1 MKKQKDKRGSKAL
14 WRAYKLIFKTAP
26 IMSILYLLIVTL
38 AGLAPTGM
46 AIAMGRLVDKTIG
59 VVRGVG
65 TETAVYYAA
74 IILIGVATFNFVAE
88 PITWWMR
95 QWISFKLDGE
105 LNEMIVDK
113 HSRLAYWRLEDK
125 ESLDLVK
132 QIEKSTLDQFRN
144 SLMAIN
150 RMGRVSISVM
160 SALVTITIYVWW
172 VVPVVFL
179 VIYPLIKISSRGAKE
194 TYDQSKALN
203 EKGRYV
209 QMLDSVLLGKESAK
223 ERYLFDYSDYYNK
236 IDYDTFSEITSAE
249 FAVQK
254 RWFIRSKTFSSV
266 FSLIVLVVALVLL
279 KPIAGGT
286 MTFGIY
292 SSVIA
297 LVASLVNTVGWV
309 IPNTMDT
316 FISSSLFFKDFYKF
330 MDFEEESEGL
340 ERPETVPAFKSLE
353 FRDVHFTYPGTD
365 REILKGMNFKM
376 DEGHHY
382 SLVGENGSGKSTVIK
397 LMLGL
402 YDNYDG
408 QILINGKDAREL
420 PLNIRRSI
428 FSAIFQDYVIFG
440 TSIKNNIA
448 MGFKDRETKVD
459 DAIDDLDLREMINKM
474 PDGVE
479 TEIGKLDD
487 KGLDLSGGQR
497 QRIALARAIV
507 SDSPV
512 VILDEPTAAMDPMTE
527 SKLYEKM
534 GKITKGRTTVFISH
548 RLGSTSLSDK
558 IFLFKNGQV
567 FEEGTHDEMMAKNGD
582 YYAMYSSQKEWY
594 S

>member
-74 IILIGVATFNFVAE
+74 IVLIGVATFNFVAE

-150 RMGRVSISVM
+150 RMGTVSISAI

-365 REILKGMNFKM
+365 CEILKGMNFKM

>member
-1 MKKQKDKRGSKAL
+1 MKKKEKKSKAL
-14 WRAYKLIFKTAP
+14 WRAYGLVFKTAP
-26 IMSILYLLIVTL
+26 VILIIYLLIITL

-46 AIAMGRLVDKTIG
+46 AILMGRLVDKTIG
-59 VVRGVG
+59 VVNGVG
-65 TETAVYYAA
+65 TRTDVLYAA
-74 IILIGVATFNFVAE
+74 LLLVGLATFNFIST
-88 PITWWMR
+88 PLIWWLR
-95 QWISFKLDGE
+95 QVISFKLDGV

-125 ESLDLVK
+125 ESLDLVR
-132 QIEKSTLDQFRN
+132 QIEKSTVDYFRD
-144 SLMAIN
+144 SLTAFH
-150 RMGRVSISVM
+150 RLGTVSIAAI
-160 SALVTITIYVWW
+160 SALVTITVYVWW

-179 VIYPLIKISSRGAKE
+179 VIFPLVKIASRGAKE
-194 TYDQSKALN
+194 TYDQAKALN
-203 EKGRYV
+203 EKARYV
-209 QMLDSVLLGKESAK
+209 EMLDSVLMGKEAAK
-223 ERYLFDYSDYYNK
+223 ERYLFDYSDHYIK
-236 IDYDTFSEITSAE
+236 IDRDNFREITQAQ
-249 FAVQK
+249 FDVQK
-254 RWFIRSKTFSSV
+254 RWFIRSKTFSSI

-279 KPIAGGT
+279 KPVGSGA

-297 LVASLVNTVGWV
+297 LVASLVNQVGWT
-309 IPNTMDT
+309 IPSAMDSFT
-316 FISSSLFFKDFYKF
+316 RTSLFFNDFYKF

-340 ERPETVPAFKSLE
+340 ERPAIIPDFKSLE
-353 FRDVHFTYPGTD
+353 FKDVHFTYPGTD

-376 DEGHHY
+376 DAGHHY

-408 QILINGKDAREL
+408 QILINGEDARDL
-420 PLNIRRSI
+420 PLNVCRSI
-428 FSAIFQDYVIFG
+428 FSAIFQDYTIFG

-448 MGFKDRETKVD
+448 MGFKDREAKVD
-459 DAIDDLDLREMINKM
+459 EAIDDLDLREMVNKM
-474 PDGVE
+474 PDGIE

-512 VILDEPTAAMDPMTE
+512 VILDEPTAAMDPMSE

-534 GKITKGRTTVFISH
+534 GKITSGRTTVFISH

-558 IFLFKNGQV
+558 IFLFKDGRV
-567 FEEGTHDEMMAKNGD
+567 FEEGSHDEMMALEGD
-582 YYAMYSSQKEWY
+582 YYAMYSSQREWY

>member
-150 RMGRVSISVM
+150 RMGTVSISAI

-309 IPNTMDT
+309 IPNTMDI
-316 FISSSLFFKDFYKF
+316 FIGSSLFFKDFYKF

-474 PDGVE
+474 PDGVD

>member
-74 IILIGVATFNFVAE
+74 IVLIGVATFNFVAE

-150 RMGRVSISVM
+150 SMGRVSISAI

-279 KPIAGGT
+279 KPVAGGT

-316 FISSSLFFKDFYKF
+316 FIGSSLFFKDFYKF

-376 DEGHHY
+376 EEGHHY

>member
-74 IILIGVATFNFVAE
+74 ILLIGVATFNFVAE

-150 RMGRVSISVM
+150 RMGTVSISAI

>member
-74 IILIGVATFNFVAE
+74 IVLIGVATFNFVAE

-150 RMGRVSISVM
+150 RMGTVSISAI

-309 IPNTMDT
+309 IPNTMDI
-316 FISSSLFFKDFYKF
+316 FIGSSLFFKDFYKF

-474 PDGVE
+474 PDGVD

>member
-74 IILIGVATFNFVAE
+74 ILLIGVATFNFVAE

-150 RMGRVSISVM
+150 RMGTVSISAI

-474 PDGVE
+474 PDGVD

-558 IFLFKNGQV
+558 IFLFKNGKV

>member
-74 IILIGVATFNFVAE
+74 ILLIGVATFNFVAE

-150 RMGRVSISVM
+150 SMGRVSISVI

-254 RWFIRSKTFSSV
+254 TWFIRSKTFSSV

-474 PDGVE
+474 PDGVD

>member
-74 IILIGVATFNFVAE
+74 ILLIGVATFNFVAE

-150 RMGRVSISVM
+150 RMGTVSISAI

-474 PDGVE
+474 PDGVD

>member
-74 IILIGVATFNFVAE
+74 IVLIGVATFNFVAE

-150 RMGRVSISVM
+150 RMGTVSISAI

-474 PDGVE
+474 PDGVD

-558 IFLFKNGQV
+558 IFLFKNGKV

>member
-150 RMGRVSISVM
+150 RMGTVSISAI

-340 ERPETVPAFKSLE
+340 ERPESVPAFKSLE

-376 DEGHHY
+376 KEGHHY

-512 VILDEPTAAMDPMTE
+512 VILDEPTAAMDPMSE

>member
-150 RMGRVSISVM
+150 RMGTVSISAI

-512 VILDEPTAAMDPMTE
+512 VILDEPTAAMDPMSE

>member
-1 MKKQKDKRGSKAL
+1 MKKKKEKKSKAL
-14 WRAYKLIFKTAP
+14 WRAYGLVFKTAP
-26 IMSILYLLIVTL
+26 VILIIYLLIITL

-46 AIAMGRLVDKTIG
+46 AILMGRLVDKTIG
-59 VVRGVG
+59 VVNGLG
-65 TETAVYYAA
+65 TRTDVLYAA
-74 IILIGVATFNFVAE
+74 LLLIGLATFNFIST
-88 PITWWMR
+88 PLIWWLR
-95 QWISFKLDGE
+95 QVISFKLDGV

-125 ESLDLVK
+125 ESLDLVR
-132 QIEKSTLDQFRN
+132 QIEKSTVDYFRD
-144 SLMAIN
+144 SLMAFH
-150 RMGRVSISVM
+150 RLGEVSIAAI
-160 SALVTITIYVWW
+160 SALITITVYVWW

-179 VIYPLIKISSRGAKE
+179 VIYPLVKIASRGAKE
-194 TYDQSKALN
+194 TYDQAKALN
-203 EKGRYV
+203 EKARYV
-209 QMLDSVLLGKESAK
+209 EMLDSVLMGKEAAK
-223 ERYLFDYSDYYNK
+223 ERYLFDYSDHYIN
-236 IDYDTFSEITSAE
+236 IDRDNFREITQAQ
-249 FAVQK
+249 FDVQK
-254 RWFIRSKTFSSV
+254 RWFIRSKTFSSI

-279 KPIAGGT
+279 KPVGSGA

-297 LVASLVNTVGWV
+297 LVASLVNQVGWT
-309 IPNTMDT
+309 IPSAMDSFT
-316 FISSSLFFKDFYKF
+316 RTSLFFNDFYKF

-340 ERPETVPAFKSLE
+340 ERPAVIPQFKSLE
-353 FRDVHFTYPGTD
+353 FKDVHFTYPGTD

-376 DEGHHY
+376 DACHHY

-402 YDNYDG
+402 YDNYEG
-408 QILINGKDAREL
+408 QILINGEDAREL
-420 PLNIRRSI
+420 PLNVRRSI
-428 FSAIFQDYVIFG
+428 FSAIFQDYTIFG

-448 MGFKDRETKVD
+448 MGFKDREAKVD
-459 DAIDDLDLREMINKM
+459 EAIDDLDLREMVNKM
-474 PDGVE
+474 PEGIE

-512 VILDEPTAAMDPMTE
+512 VILDEPTAAMDPMSE

-534 GKITKGRTTVFISH
+534 GKITSGRTTVFISH

-558 IFLFKNGQV
+558 IFLFKDGRV
-567 FEEGTHDEMMAKNGD
+567 FEEGSHDEMMALEGD
-582 YYAMYSSQKEWY
+582 YYAMYSSQREWY